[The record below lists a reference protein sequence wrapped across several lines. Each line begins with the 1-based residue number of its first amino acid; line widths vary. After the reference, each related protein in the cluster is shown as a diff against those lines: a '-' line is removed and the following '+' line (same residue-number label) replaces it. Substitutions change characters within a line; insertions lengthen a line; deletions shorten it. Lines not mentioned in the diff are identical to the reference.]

1 MGEPEFCTG
10 CGTGAVR
17 CPVGAGRVEEGR
29 AVTKQERC
37 IGCGLC
43 VSTCTEQIR
52 LLVKKPSDKL
62 YQPPESLLET
72 FRQMSAERGTA
83 DKRE

>member
-1 MGEPEFCTG
+1 MK
-10 CGTGAVR
+10 
-17 CPVGAGRVEEGR
+17 EGR